1 LVALCKSD
9 PKQSIINFQALVKQV
24 ADVFDFILRFDD
36 LKMVNPAIQNDFCY
50 YRRTI
55 NRKKIPRTDTN
66 ITIIEN
72 RMSLFFAY
80 PTPMMNVVNETTVKF
95 LSQDS
100 SIPRDNVTT
109 ALATMANI
117 CQDMIVKKQFTQDST
132 NMFVLRA
139 MTGCVILFDHLH
151 LPGAFSKR
159 SPINIRGAITALKGY
174 QSGSTDGLLN
184 ALRFTTIHLNDPET
198 PASIRQLLE

>member
-1 LVALCKSD
+1 
-9 PKQSIINFQALVKQV
+9 VKQV

-36 LKMVNPAIQNDFCY
+36 LKMAMPMIQEDFSY
-50 YRRTI
+50 YRRTLH
-55 NRKKIPRTDTN
+55 RRN
-66 ITIIEN
+66 ITIRDELN

-100 SIPRDNVTT
+100 SVPRDNVTT

-117 CQDMIVKKQFTQDST
+117 CQEMIFKKQFNQDVT

-139 MTGCVILFDHLH
+139 MTGAVILFDHLH
-151 LPGAFSKR
+151 SVGAFSKR
-159 SPINIRGAITALKGY
+159 SPINIKGAITALKSY
-174 QSGSTDGLLN
+174 QGGSTDGLLN
-184 ALRFTTIHLNDPET
+184 GLRYTTIHMNDPET